1 MNDKSSVEIV
11 TEWDIVAVRQLGR
24 NEAKEIGFGTVDQAR
39 ITTAISELARN
50 IYLYAKLGEIEI
62 ERLQNGEQKGIAI
75 IAKDQGPGIPDIRQ
89 VMEDGYS
96 TSGGLGAGL
105 PGVKRLMDSI
115 KIDSVV
121 GEGTVIRAEKWLNV

>member
-1 MNDKSSVEIV
+1 MNEKSSVEII

-62 ERLQNGEQKGIAI
+62 ERLQDGDRKGIAI
-75 IAKDQGPGIPDIRQ
+75 VAKDQGPGIPDIRQ

-105 PGVKRLMDSI
+105 PGVKRLMDTL

-121 GEGTVIRAEKWLNV
+121 GKGTIIRAEKWLIS